1 MSKVNK
7 IRVYDMDGTIVCS
20 MHRYRTVVKEDGSE
34 AIDLQYW
41 RENEYRALEDKLL
54 PMSEQYKKDIS
65 DPSVFTVIA
74 TARVLNEPDLL
85 FIRDTLGEPDYII
98 SRPSGF
104 TGSGAKMKLS
114 GLRKLL
120 NLKQFSGIKDIIFYE
135 DNVNYLKT
143 VCDALGI
150 VGVYVPSKQGH

>member
-1 MSKVNK
+1 MSKINK

-20 MHRYRTVVKEDGSE
+20 MHRYRTIIDETGKEK
-34 AIDLQYW
+34 IDLQFW

-54 PMSEQYKKDIS
+54 PMSEQYKEDIS

-104 TGSGAKMKLS
+104 NGSGAKMKLS

-120 NLKQFSGIKDIIFYE
+120 NLKQFAGIKDIIFYE
-135 DNVNYLKT
+135 DNVSYLKT

-150 VGVYVPSKQGH
+150 VGVYVPSKQGQ

>member
-1 MSKVNK
+1 MSKISK

-20 MHRYRTVVKEDGSE
+20 MHRYRTKIEDGKE
-34 AIDLQYW
+34 KIDLEYW
-41 RENEYRALEDKLL
+41 RENEFRALEDKLL
-54 PMSEQYKKDIS
+54 PMAEQYKRDIL

-74 TARVLNEPDLL
+74 TARVLNEPDLT

-120 NLKQFSGIKDIIFYE
+120 NLKQFHGITDIIFYE
-135 DNVNYLKT
+135 DNVSYLKT

-150 VGVYVPSKQGH
+150 MGVYIPSKQGH

>member
-1 MSKVNK
+1 
-7 IRVYDMDGTIVCS
+7 MDGTIVCS
-20 MHRYRTVVKEDGSE
+20 MHRYRTIIDEDGKE
-34 AIDLQYW
+34 KIDLQFW
-41 RENEYRALEDKLL
+41 RENEYRAFEDKLL
-54 PMSEQYKKDIS
+54 PMSEQYKRDIV

-135 DNVNYLKT
+135 DNVSYLKT
-143 VCDALGI
+143 VCDNLGI
-150 VGVYVPSKQGH
+150 IGVYVPSKQGH